1 MLLKKIILK
10 DFRNYENQELNFND
24 KFNFIYGDNG
34 LGKTNVLEAISFV
47 SFGKSFLGASESDCV
62 KFEKEE
68 FQIDGE
74 YKNDLDNIF
83 RICLHYNFI
92 LKKKSFHVNKEKVTR
107 FSSDIF
113 GKFPVV
119 FLSPH
124 SLNLTY
130 GNPSERRKFF
140 DIIISQTNKL
150 YLDYLKDLSKLL
162 RQKNALLKDNILY
175 NKYSERELNDLLS
188 SYNEKLIE
196 ISSNVIFRRVRFLIE
211 FKNFFKKNFGFLV
224 ANNDEGSISY
234 YSDIFGEIDSERLI
248 NFDKERIIEH
258 LNNSLNQK
266 SNDEIARGMS
276 LVGPQRDDY
285 IFRLKKIN
293 ESSEG
298 NDHGFELKIYASQG
312 EHKTFVI
319 ALKLAEYHYLKEKK
333 ATSPILLLDDLLSE
347 LDSKRVS
354 KIISHLKDYGQIF
367 LTTTDKSYK
376 KKLGKFYDS
385 KEISLYEVS
394 NENVIIK

>member
-10 DFRNYENQELNFND
+10 DFRNYGNNELTFNE

-34 LGKTNVLEAISFV
+34 LGKTNILEAISFI

-68 FQIDGE
+68 FQIEGE

-83 RICLHYNFI
+83 RICLHYNFN
-92 LKKKSFHVNKEKVTR
+92 LKKKSFQVNKEKVSR

-140 DIIISQTNKL
+140 DIIISQTNRL

-162 RQKNALLKDNILY
+162 RQKNALLRDNAIY
-175 NKYSERELNDLLS
+175 NKYSDIEFKDLLS

-196 ISSNVIFRRVRFLIE
+196 ISSNIIFRRVRFLRE
-211 FKNFFKKNFGFLV
+211 FKRFFQNNFKLIV
-224 ANNDEGSISY
+224 TNNDNGFINY
-234 YSDIFGEIDSERLI
+234 YSDTFGELDFERLS
-248 NFDKERIIEH
+248 NLGKEKITDY
-258 LNNSLNQK
+258 LNYSLEQK
-266 SNDEIARGMS
+266 TNDEIVRGMS

-285 IFRLKKIN
+285 IFRLKKNN
-293 ESSEG
+293 ESKKES
-298 NDHGFELKIYASQG
+298 DHGFELRTYASQG

-333 ATSPILLLDDLLSE
+333 ATSPVLLLDDLLSE

-354 KIISHLKDYGQIF
+354 KIISHLKEYGQIF
-367 LTTTDKSYK
+367 LTTTDFSYK
-376 KKLGKFYDS
+376 DKLDKFYNDE
-385 KEISLYEVS
+385 EISLYEVK
-394 NENVIIK
+394 NGDVITK